1 MISEKAYYISNFEA
15 SPVLE
20 LEEHT
25 EKLNMVRCHWHYV
38 KIHCEKCHPT
48 WHCYTWRIIQYR
60 QTNYAL
66 IFNKMLFF
74 YYKNFTPKSLAK
86 SWTNRE
92 SHEAT
97 SISFSLKSD
106 IILRK
111 DLYDCTSCLIF
122 FFFFFDEIDQQLYHC
137 DVLKSHKDL
146 LDDDVDQNQLI

>member
-1 MISEKAYYISNFEA
+1 
-15 SPVLE
+15 
-20 LEEHT
+20 
-25 EKLNMVRCHWHYV
+25 
-38 KIHCEKCHPT
+38 
-48 WHCYTWRIIQYR
+48 
-60 QTNYAL
+60 
-66 IFNKMLFF
+66 MLFF

-111 DLYDCTSCLIF
+111 DIYDCTSCLIF